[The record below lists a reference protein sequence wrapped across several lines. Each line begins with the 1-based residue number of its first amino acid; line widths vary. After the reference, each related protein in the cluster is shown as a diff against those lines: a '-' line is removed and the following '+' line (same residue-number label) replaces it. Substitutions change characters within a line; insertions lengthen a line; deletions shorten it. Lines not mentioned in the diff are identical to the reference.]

1 MFYTFPPVPTFNE
14 VTERQKD
21 FMKAFI
27 DLKVE
32 GFKSYNKAFDHAT
45 YSFFTTYTKES
56 EKFVVGLGNYAKEAI
71 DFEPGKVQSSKK

>member
-14 VTERQKD
+14 VAERQKD
-21 FMKAFI
+21 FMKAFV
-27 DLKVE
+27 DLKVD
-32 GFKSYNKAFDHAT
+32 GYKAFVKAFDNAT

-71 DFEPGKVQSSKK
+71 DFEPGKVQSNKK

>member
-1 MFYTFPPVPTFNE
+1 MFYNFPPVPTFNE
-14 VTERQKD
+14 VVDRQKD
-21 FMKAFI
+21 FAKAFV

-32 GFKSYNKAFDHAT
+32 GYKSFVKAFDDAT
-45 YSFFTTYTKES
+45 YSFFTTYSKES

>member
-1 MFYTFPPVPTFNE
+1 MFTFPTVPTFNE
-14 VTERQKD
+14 VVERQKD
-21 FMKAFI
+21 FAKAFV

-32 GFKSYNKAFDHAT
+32 GYKSFAKAFDHAT

-71 DFEPGKVQSSKK
+71 DFEPGKVQPNKK